1 MEQDME
7 LMNAYRLYYDYAH
20 LSLKEVVLAY
30 MSEYGIEKN
39 SVAFSYK
46 NL

>member
-20 LSLKEVVLAY
+20 LSLKDVVLAY

-39 SVAFSYK
+39 SVAFS
-46 NL
+46 